1 MISCLVHDKVNC
13 DNNTPE
19 PKQNYKFFSMI
30 WKVPEFGFPYDFD
43 REVKSKKQVVEVL
56 PNEKSLLDMFITK
69 IKLVDPDFIV
79 CHGLTTGMFEILL
92 SRINFH
98 KVSHWSWLGRFKWS

>member
-1 MISCLVHDKVNC
+1 MIRK
-13 DNNTPE
+13 
-19 PKQNYKFFSMI
+19 I
-30 WKVPEFGFPYDFD
+30 PEFGFPYDFD
-43 REVKSKKQVVEVL
+43 KEIKAKNQAVEVL
-56 PNEKSLLDMFITK
+56 QNEKLLLDMFITK

-98 KVSHWSWLGRFKWS
+98 KVTHWS

>member
-1 MISCLVHDKVNC
+1 
-13 DNNTPE
+13 
-19 PKQNYKFFSMI
+19 
-30 WKVPEFGFPYDFD
+30 
-43 REVKSKKQVVEVL
+43 
-56 PNEKSLLDMFITK
+56 MFITK

-98 KVSHWSWLGRFKWS
+98 KVSHWSRLGRFKRS